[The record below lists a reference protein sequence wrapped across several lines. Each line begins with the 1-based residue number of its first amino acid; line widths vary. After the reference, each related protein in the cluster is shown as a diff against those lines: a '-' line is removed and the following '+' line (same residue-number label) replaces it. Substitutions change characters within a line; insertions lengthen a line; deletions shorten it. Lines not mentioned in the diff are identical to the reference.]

1 MSDQSSR
8 IMSLRDVASQINSD
22 GDLGAVLRDLIR
34 AACKHGSW
42 DLGSIMTVDAAHGYA
57 FVMARHETTLLPRSL
72 EDRWELATSPAL
84 VALQRSEPVY
94 IRDALESR
102 EFPGYRREAHERGYR
117 TVLVLPM
124 TSADDQGRPMV
135 LAVASRKIADVT
147 AEDLAFMAI
156 IVHLGAIAIE
166 RAHRQRAQMAAAEQL
181 RHVLVSQGSLLRE
194 VLAGGS
200 IESLAGML
208 SDLLNAPVLILDF
221 FGSRV
226 LGSASPVPARHDD
239 AAWQRMLDGKV
250 GHQLL
255 LDVRGAVAHRRSGH
269 IALHISDKLS
279 LEARIE
285 PVMVDDEAVGALL
298 IFEELEV
305 GDLQQLTIES
315 ARFAL
320 SVQLMRSVIRFRFET
335 RTLTELF
342 FEIVERRWRDEQD
355 VLSRAR
361 RLGLPLATAMRMLV
375 IDFPDRPDRSGE
387 LSAESHRAVTL
398 LAAQQ
403 DVAAHIVAVGGG
415 LVCLVPQESGK
426 DTERVGRLAHR
437 IADMLG
443 RSFGRAPIVVLG
455 EACTG
460 PEALAKEWERCWRMI
475 RIARAFGRSGAMGV
489 PDLGPLPMLIGAADS
504 ADVRSF
510 IDGAI
515 GEVIEYDQKHSSSYL
530 ETLTAYVRAGCRSQP
545 CADAM
550 GLHVTTL
557 RYRLA
562 RITDLFGIEVETPEQ
577 RFAIEL
583 ALKLHSLI
591 ENSIPAVQH

>member
-1 MSDQSSR
+1 
-8 IMSLRDVASQINSD
+8 MSLRDVASQINSD
-22 GDLGAVLRDLIR
+22 GDLDTVLRDLIR
-34 AACKHGSW
+34 AACRHGSW

-57 FVMARHETTLLPRSL
+57 FVMARYETTLLPRSL

-94 IRDALESR
+94 IRDARESV

-124 TSADDQGRPMV
+124 ASADSEGRPMV
-135 LAVASRKIADVT
+135 LAVAARKVADVS
-147 AEDLAFMAI
+147 AEDLSFMAL

-166 RAHRQRAQMAAAEQL
+166 RAHRQRAQAAAAEQL
-181 RHVLVSQGSLLRE
+181 RRALVSQGSLLNE
-194 VLAGGS
+194 VLAGGT
-200 IESLAGML
+200 IESLAQML
-208 SDLLNAPVLILDF
+208 SDLLTAPVLILDF
-221 FGSRV
+221 FGNRLV
-226 LGSASPVPARHDD
+226 GSASPFPAKHDD
-239 AAWQRMLDGKV
+239 AAWQRMLEGAP
-250 GHQLL
+250 GRQIL
-255 LDVRGAVAHRRSGH
+255 LDVRDAVAHRRFGT
-269 IALHISDKLS
+269 ISLRIGDKLS
-279 LEARIE
+279 LDARIE

-298 IFEELEV
+298 ILGELNA
-305 GDLQQLTIES
+305 GDLQQLTIDS

-355 VLSRAR
+355 VLNRAH
-361 RLGLPLATAMRMLV
+361 RLGLPLASPMRMLV
-375 IDFPDRPDRSGE
+375 IDFPDRPDQSAD
-387 LSAESHRAVTL
+387 LSAESHRTVTL

-403 DVAAHIVAVGGG
+403 DVAAHIVTVGGG
-415 LVCLVPQESGK
+415 LVCLMPQDGARDQK
-426 DTERVGRLAHR
+426 NDKGGNERIGRLAQR
-437 IADMLG
+437 IAETLG
-443 RSFGRAPIVVLG
+443 RSFGRQPIVVAG
-455 EACTG
+455 ETCAG
-460 PEALAKEWERCWRMI
+460 LDALAKEWERCWRMI
-475 RIARAFGRSGAMGV
+475 RIARTFGRSGAMGV

-515 GEVIEYDQKHSSSYL
+515 GEVVEYDRKHASAYL
-530 ETLTAYVRAGCRSQP
+530 DTLAAYVRSGCRNQP

-557 RYRLA
+557 RYRLT
-562 RITDLFGIEVETPEQ
+562 RIADLFGVEVETPEQ

-591 ENSIPAVQH
+591 ESSAPAVPH